1 MKYLSYGVMVY
12 MLLALIWWTVLLSRN
27 NELLFHKN
35 LEVQNISQNNIT
47 SLSVGEKIIYDTLK
61 GDFINKKYMIL
72 GEGLVFGISLIIGLW
87 MIQKAYNKEIENT
100 QKQKNFL
107 LSITHELKT
116 PITSIS
122 LISDTL
128 MKRKLNPETQSQML
142 KSINEENKR
151 LEVLVSNLL
160 MTARLENNYVFNY
173 DKNSVVELLD
183 NFHKTLAITHPDV
196 NIEIKYIGDIPDIA
210 CDKESIISVFSNIIE
225 NSIKYSDYPA
235 DIKIEVKKQSD
246 VLEINFCDKGYGI
259 SDGEKAKVLQQFY
272 RTGNEDTRKTKGT
285 GLGLYIVKKILDGHN
300 GNINIKDNKP
310 KGTIISI
317 TLPISQNV

>member
-12 MLLALIWWTVLLSRN
+12 MLLALIWWTILLSRN
-27 NELLFHKN
+27 NELLFYKN
-35 LEVQNISQNNIT
+35 LEVQNISLNNIT
-47 SLSVGEKIIYDTLK
+47 SFSAGEKIIYDTLK
-61 GDFINKKYMIL
+61 GDFVNKKYMIL
-72 GEGLVFGISLIIGLW
+72 GEGLVFGISLIIGMW

-128 MKRKLNPETQSQML
+128 MKRKLNLETQSQML

-160 MTARLENNYVFNY
+160 MTARLENNYIFNF

-196 NIEIKYIGDIPDIA
+196 NLEIKYIGNIPDIA
-210 CDKESIISVFSNIIE
+210 CDKESIISVFSNIVE
-225 NSIKYSDYPA
+225 NSIKYSDFPA

-246 VLEINFCDKGYGI
+246 LLEIKFYDKGYGI
-259 SDGEKAKVLQQFY
+259 PDEEKPNVLQQFY

-285 GLGLYIVKKILDGHN
+285 GLGLYIVKKILDGHK
-300 GNINIKDNKP
+300 GNISIKDNTP

-317 TLPISQNV
+317 ILPINQNV

>member
-35 LEVQNISQNNIT
+35 LEVQNITQNNIT
-47 SLSVGEKIIYDTLK
+47 TLSAGEKSIYDTLK

-72 GEGLVFGISLIIGLW
+72 GEGLVFGISLIIGMW

-160 MTARLENNYVFNY
+160 MTARLENNYIFNF

-196 NIEIKYIGDIPDIA
+196 N
-210 CDKESIISVFSNIIE
+210 
-225 NSIKYSDYPA
+225 
-235 DIKIEVKKQSD
+235 
-246 VLEINFCDKGYGI
+246 LE
-259 SDGEKAKVLQQFY
+259 
-272 RTGNEDTRKTKGT
+272 
-285 GLGLYIVKKILDGHN
+285 
-300 GNINIKDNKP
+300 
-310 KGTIISI
+310 
-317 TLPISQNV
+317 